1 MPKSKLPVF
10 FHIPKNAGSYVLNK
24 CSFFMRRVYNNTRHY
39 RIDVLKEGV
48 ITYRLL
54 CTSDEKLNEEVFKKI
69 NHVLHEVELEDLVLD
84 GINICLI
91 VVSDNGLKNYKEE
104 IYKFIPN
111 DSKPYEFTLLRDT
124 YSRTQSLYSYVQSSQ
139 SAHELY
145 HNSYENMSFSD
156 YLDSPKLEGGWL
168 IKNLL
173 GIPDE
178 DAITEEDFN
187 NACKTLDKM
196 LVYDVSEV
204 EFCLEK
210 MFRECFDLET
220 SKIDT
225 SRYHKYDNKTK
236 DKIDIP
242 FDSLGER
249 TKTAFLKQTQWDNK
263 LYKRYVDISQT

>member
-1 MPKSKLPVF
+1 
-10 FHIPKNAGSYVLNK
+10 
-24 CSFFMRRVYNNTRHY
+24 
-39 RIDVLKEGV
+39 
-48 ITYRLL
+48 
-54 CTSDEKLNEEVFKKI
+54 
-69 NHVLHEVELEDLVLD
+69 
-84 GINICLI
+84 
-91 VVSDNGLKNYKEE
+91 
-104 IYKFIPN
+104 
-111 DSKPYEFTLLRDT
+111 
-124 YSRTQSLYSYVQSSQ
+124 
-139 SAHELY
+139 
-145 HNSYENMSFSD
+145 MSFSD

-249 TKTAFLKQTQWDNK
+249 TKTAFLNQTKWDNK
-263 LYKRYVDISQT
+263 LYKRYVNIAQT